1 MTQKKI
7 SKPPAKPVPPSM
19 EIGDAEVAVRA
30 YERWMGRGCPISDGT
45 EDWSEARREL
55 EAEQFAR
62 AARHAPRGASA
73 KLRSVQAPA
82 SMP

>member
-7 SKPPAKPVPPSM
+7 SKPTAKALAASM

-45 EDWSEARREL
+45 EDWIAARHEL

-62 AARHAPRGASA
+62 AAKAMPRGAA
-73 KLRSVQAPA
+73 TRNKSVQAPSA
-82 SMP
+82 MH